1 MDWDKLLE
9 TIVRRMSDVNHDSDV
24 EAFRL
29 ACTWGQDAAGAEGV
43 EMQEGGGEEEG
54 GQGA

>member
-1 MDWDKLLE
+1 MDWDNLLE
-9 TIVRRMSDVNHDSDV
+9 TIVRRMSDVNHYSDV
-24 EAFRL
+24 AEFLR

-43 EMQEGGGEEEG
+43 EMQEGGGEEDG